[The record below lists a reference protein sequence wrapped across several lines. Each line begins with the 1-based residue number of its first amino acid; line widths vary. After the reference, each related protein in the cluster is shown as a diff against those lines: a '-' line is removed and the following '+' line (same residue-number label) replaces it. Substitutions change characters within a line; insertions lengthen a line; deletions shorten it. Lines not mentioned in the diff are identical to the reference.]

1 MRQVIKTKQ
10 SSISAAASAVFSSEN
25 HSEVIGPSL
34 TPRLVKLD
42 KIILLAPEQYN
53 QANLPWQERHTETK
67 IDWSWDWIPD
77 KSRTLQT
84 NNNEQEQERERA
96 KEDSDQ
102 SETKSNS

>member
-53 QANLPWQERHTETK
+53 QANLP
-67 IDWSWDWIPD
+67 
-77 KSRTLQT
+77 
-84 NNNEQEQERERA
+84 
-96 KEDSDQ
+96 
-102 SETKSNS
+102 